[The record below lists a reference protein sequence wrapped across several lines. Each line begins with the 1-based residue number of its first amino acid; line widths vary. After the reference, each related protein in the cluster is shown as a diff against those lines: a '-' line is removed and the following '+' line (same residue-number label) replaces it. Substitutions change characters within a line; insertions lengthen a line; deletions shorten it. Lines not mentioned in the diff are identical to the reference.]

1 MNARPPI
8 AVAAARLAGRI
19 SRATGHG
26 GTAFPGLI
34 AQQLDPALLGHLLA
48 QLPQGHALISATNG
62 KTTTAHLVGA
72 MLREA
77 GRRPLRNQ
85 AGSNL
90 ERGLLA
96 TLLPQADAW
105 GRLRVAETAVG
116 VFEVDEATLPAVIR
130 AAEPR
135 VVALGNLFRDQL
147 DRYGEVDWVA
157 ALWSKAMQQ
166 LGDRTTAVLNADD
179 PLVASLGRE
188 ARCATVYYGIEDL
201 AVARPS
207 RPHASDSHACASCGR
222 DYTYSGVFYSHLGHY
237 RCAPCGR
244 ERPRPQVSASQVHSH
259 GLSGCTA
266 RIDAPEGSFSLDLRL
281 PGLYNLHNALA
292 ATATAL
298 ALGAPLGAIQRALAG
313 VAPVFGRGET
323 AEVDGRRVAILLVK
337 NPVGFSETLRAV
349 FEEAGQRHLLLALN
363 DGVADGR
370 DVSWIWDADVDPAR
384 GRCASLV
391 IGGRRAHDLALRF
404 KYAAETP
411 GEDGPESVVV
421 AGDVQR
427 ALDIALERTPR
438 GDTLYVLPTYTAM
451 LELREI
457 IARRAGLRRFWETE

>member
-1 MNARPPI
+1 MRTRPPI

-26 GTAFPGLI
+26 GTALPGLI
-34 AQQLDPALLGHLLA
+34 AQRLDPKLLGDLLQ
-48 QLPQGHALISATNG
+48 QLPLGHALISATNG

-77 GRRPLRNQ
+77 GQRPLGNQ

-96 TLLPQADAW
+96 ALLARTDAR
-105 GRLRVAETAVG
+105 GRLRAVDTTVG
-116 VFEVDEATLPAVIR
+116 VFEVDEATLPAVIE
-130 AAEPR
+130 AAAPR

-157 ALWSKAMQQ
+157 ALWSKVVQQ
-166 LGDRTTAVLNADD
+166 LSDRTTAVLNADD

-188 ARCATVYYGIEDL
+188 AKCGTVYYGIEDL

-207 RPHASDSHACASCGR
+207 RPHASDSHACPSCGR
-222 DYTYSGVFYSHLGHY
+222 DYTYAGVFYSHLGHY
-237 RCAPCGR
+237 RCGPCGR
-244 ERPRPQVSASQVHSH
+244 ERPRPQVYATQVHAR
-259 GLSGCTA
+259 GLGGCTA
-266 RIDAPEGSFSLDLRL
+266 HIDTPEGSFALDLRL

-298 ALGAPLGAIQRALAG
+298 ALGAPLDAIQRALAG
-313 VAPVFGRGET
+313 MAPAFGRGET
-323 AEVDGRRVAILLVK
+323 AEVAGRQVSILLVK
-337 NPVGFSETLRAV
+337 NPVGFSETLGAV
-349 FEEAGQRHLLLALN
+349 FEEAGQRHMLLALN
-363 DGVADGR
+363 DGIADGR

-384 GRCASLV
+384 GRCATLV

-404 KYAAETP
+404 KYAAESP
-411 GEDGPESVVV
+411 GEDGPEPIVV
-421 AGDVQR
+421 AGDVRQ
-427 ALDIALERTPR
+427 ALDAALERTPR
-438 GDTLYVLPTYTAM
+438 GETLYVLPTYTAM

-457 IARRAGLRRFWETE
+457 IARRAGLRRFWDTG

>member
-1 MNARPPI
+1 MSIRPPI
-8 AVAAARLAGRI
+8 AVAAARLAAQL
-19 SRATGHG
+19 SRATHHG

-34 AQQLDPALLGHLLA
+34 AQHLDPALLGRLLGR
-48 QLPQGHALISATNG
+48 LPLGHALISATNG

-72 MLREA
+72 MLQEA
-77 GRRPLRNQ
+77 GQRPLRNQ

-96 TLLPQADAW
+96 ALLLRTDTW
-105 GRLRVAETAVG
+105 GRLRISDMTVG
-116 VFEVDEATLPAVIR
+116 VFEVDEAALPAVMK
-130 AAEPR
+130 AASPR

-157 ALWSKAMQQ
+157 ALWGKAMQA
-166 LGDRTTAVLNADD
+166 LTEGTTTVLNADD

-188 ARCATVYYGIEDL
+188 ATCKTVYYGVEDL
-201 AVARPS
+201 AAARPS
-207 RPHASDSHACASCGR
+207 RPHASDSHACPACGR
-222 DYTYSGVFYSHLGHY
+222 DYIYSGVFYSHLGHY

-244 ERPRPQVSASQVHSH
+244 ERPRPQVYATQVHSR
-259 GLSGCTA
+259 GLSGCNAQVET
-266 RIDAPEGSFSLDLRL
+266 PEGSFALDLRL

-298 ALGAPLGAIQRALAG
+298 AMGAPLDAIQRGLAG
-313 VAPVFGRGET
+313 VAPAFGRGET
-323 AEVDGRRVAILLVK
+323 AEVDGRQVTILLVK

-349 FEEAGQRHLLLALN
+349 FEEGGQRHLLLALN

-404 KYAAETP
+404 KYAAESP
-411 GEDGPESVVV
+411 GEGRPEPVVV
-421 AGDVQR
+421 AGDVRQ
-427 ALDIALERTPR
+427 ALDMALERTPP

-451 LELREI
+451 LELRELV
-457 IARRAGLRRFWETE
+457 ARRAGLRRFWE